1 MMSRRYSYFLGC
13 VMPIKMPWAESAT
26 IQSLRYLGVDVNY
39 LEGGL
44 CCPRPG
50 VWVSFDNNAWITFAA
65 NNLVKAEKEG
75 RDTLVSCNGCYST
88 LYEALNVLKND
99 PAKLALVNENLSEI
113 GLHFNASNEVR
124 HLLEVLC
131 EDVGTATLAKGK
143 KLGLRV
149 AIHRGCHIRSHPR
162 LLDYFVDILGAIGVE
177 IVPYD
182 LEQMCCG
189 LPGMLTDPQ
198 FGIYERSKRK
208 MESVNALNVDAWV
221 ITCSGCYDQY
231 DRALR
236 HLMGEGF
243 ALNTP
248 IVHISE
254 LVALSLG
261 FSPEDFGMMYTRP
274 VTTDPLINKLSDN
287 GIISSSRAY
296 AGRIQI

>member
-1 MMSRRYSYFLGC
+1 MTSRRYSYFLGC

-26 IQSLRYLGVDVNY
+26 VQSLRHLGVDVKY
-39 LEGGL
+39 LEGAL
-44 CCPRPG
+44 CCPRPA
-50 VWVSFDNNAWITFAA
+50 VWVSFDNDAWLTFAA
-65 NNLVKAEKEG
+65 NNLVKAENEN

-88 LYEALNVLKND
+88 LYEALDVLKHD
-99 PAKLALVNENLSEI
+99 DAKLALVNENLGEI

-131 EDVGTATLAKGK
+131 EDVGINTLKKGK

-149 AIHRGCHIRSHPR
+149 AIHRGCHIRFKPQ
-162 LLDYFVDILGAIGVE
+162 LLDYFVAVLDAIGVE

-189 LPGMLTDPQ
+189 LPGMLTDPH
-198 FGIYERSKRK
+198 FGIYERAKRK
-208 MESVNALNVDAWV
+208 METVNALNVDAWV
-221 ITCSGCYDQY
+221 LTCSGCYDQY

-236 HLMGEGF
+236 HLADEGF
-243 ALNTP
+243 AFNAP

-261 FSPEDFGMMYTRP
+261 FSPQDFGMMYARP
-274 VTTDPLINKLSDN
+274 ISTGPLIDKLKDN
-287 GIISSSRAY
+287 GVIPSSSAN
-296 AGRIQI
+296 AGTVQI

>member
-1 MMSRRYSYFLGC
+1 
-13 VMPIKMPWAESAT
+13 MPIKMPWAESAT
-26 IQSLRYLGVDVNY
+26 MRSLQHLGVDVKY

-50 VWVSFDNNAWITFAA
+50 VWISFDNDAWLTFAA
-65 NNLVKAEKEG
+65 NNLVKAENEG
-75 RDTLVSCNGCYST
+75 RDVLVSCNGCYST
-88 LYEALNVLKND
+88 LHEALNVLQQD
-99 PAKLALVNENLSEI
+99 PAKLALVNENLNEI
-113 GLHFNASNEVR
+113 GLRFNASNEVR

-131 EDVGTATLAKGK
+131 EQVGISTLEKGK

-149 AIHRGCHIRSHPR
+149 AIHRGCHIRFKPQ
-162 LLDYFVDILGAIGVE
+162 LLDYFIDILGAIGVD

-198 FGIYERSKRK
+198 FGVYDRAKRK
-208 MESVNALNVDAWV
+208 MENVNALNVDAWV
-221 ITCSGCYDQY
+221 LTCSGCYDQY

-236 HLMGEGF
+236 HLKEEGF
-243 ALNTP
+243 ALNVP

-274 VTTDPLINKLSDN
+274 VTTDPLIKKLRDS
-287 GIISSSRAY
+287 GIISSSHAY
-296 AGRIQI
+296 AGRIRI